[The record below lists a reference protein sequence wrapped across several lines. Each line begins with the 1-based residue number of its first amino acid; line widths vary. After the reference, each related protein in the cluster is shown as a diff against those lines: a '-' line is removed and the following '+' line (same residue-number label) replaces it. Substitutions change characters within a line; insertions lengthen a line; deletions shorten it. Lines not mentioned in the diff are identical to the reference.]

1 MATLSACQ
9 TNHFFLIAFH
19 AFIVGIAWTTQS
31 DWFLQSIEVEFLE
44 GIELQSKEIADESGY
59 LQLFIPNEDFSQGK
73 NVVEDALNNLAIS
86 FFQEGK
92 NAWDLFEDESWLFRI
107 TVVIKLN

>member
-1 MATLSACQ
+1 M
-9 TNHFFLIAFH
+9 
-19 AFIVGIAWTTQS
+19 
-31 DWFLQSIEVEFLE
+31 E

-92 NAWDLFEDESWLFRI
+92 NA
-107 TVVIKLN
+107 